1 MRRYLIT
8 QGARTTAG
16 GTVLDGATN
25 NTIKGVPVAYVGARI
40 YCPAC
45 GTTGHGVNV
54 PPFHKQTLFGIQV
67 LLDGD
72 KCVCA
77 CVPSP
82 TLLKSQDLAS
92 HVFEN
97 DVKDDAHALRDAML
111 SANGAD
117 HSLTSAGGATRWVLL
132 RDSSTGQPLGN
143 HPVIVEANG
152 RRKHTITDADG
163 YACVASDTPSDVML
177 HAIFVAPRRSLTPN
191 DGM

>member
-25 NTIKGVPVAYVGARI
+25 NTINGVPIAYVGARI

-45 GTTGHGVNV
+45 GTTGHGINV
-54 PPFHKQTLFGIQV
+54 PPFHTQTLFGVQV

-82 TLLKSQDLAS
+82 TLLKSQDVAS
-92 HVFEN
+92 HLFE
-97 DVKDDAHALRDAML
+97 DDIQDDAHAMGDALL
-111 SANGAD
+111 SASQAA
-117 HSLTSAGGATRWVLL
+117 HVLPPASGATCWVLL

-163 YACVASDTPSDVML
+163 YARVASDTPSDVML

-191 DGM
+191 HGI